1 MTSQHI
7 KTIFLIL
14 GALILSFTIG
24 RYSVK
29 NEVIT
34 KTIEVETH
42 ENKEI
47 RKHTETTTKKA
58 PDGTTTTTTTTDT
71 NTTSQKDQSKEIDTQ
86 KIIEAVKPKLNVSA
100 LMGYNRNNLHELIV
114 GVHISKELLGPV
126 SFGVW
131 VTTEKSFGVSVGL
144 GF

>member
-1 MTSQHI
+1 MTNQHI
-7 KTIFLIL
+7 KTIALIL
-14 GALILSFTIG
+14 GGLILSFAIG

-34 KTIEVETH
+34 KTVEVQTH
-42 ENKEI
+42 ENKEV
-47 RKHTETTTKKA
+47 RRHTESTTTKT

-71 NTTSQKDQSKEIDTQ
+71 ATTSQKEQSKEIATQ
-86 KIIEAVKPKLNVSA
+86 KIVEAIEPKLNVSV
-100 LMGYNRNNLHELIV
+100 LMGYNRNNLHELII
-114 GVHISKELLGPV
+114 GAHISKQLLGPV

-144 GF
+144 EF